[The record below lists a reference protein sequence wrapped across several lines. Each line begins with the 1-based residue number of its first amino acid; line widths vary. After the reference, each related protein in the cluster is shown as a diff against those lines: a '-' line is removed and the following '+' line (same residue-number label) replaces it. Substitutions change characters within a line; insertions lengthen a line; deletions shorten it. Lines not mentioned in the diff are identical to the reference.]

1 MLSLLLAIGKLYQE
15 KGNTELPLI
24 AEGSFSQFEE
34 FGRNSFFDYSN
45 RQMIVI
51 TGDYLDMDDN
61 GDRVLNRNKID
72 AIDSTVYRLEK
83 RRPFDTRKLSTMQ
96 SIVTRIK

>member
-1 MLSLLLAIGKLYQE
+1 MGIV
-15 KGNTELPLI
+15 
-24 AEGSFSQFEE
+24 
-34 FGRNSFFDYSN
+34 FFDNSN
-45 RQMIVI
+45 GQMIVI

-83 RRPFDTRKLSTMQ
+83 RRPFDARKLSTMQ